1 MKTVSL
7 SEKVDTHSPA
17 GAEVRF
23 MVEGATGGMIH
34 CTLPPFQVNKAVIH
48 ATVNEFWYVLSG
60 HGEIWRDNGI
70 DSSVTKLSAGMSI
83 NILPDTVFQY
93 RSVSDEALT
102 FICIT
107 MPPWP
112 SDTEASFVDK
122 GKWVP
127 TV

>member
-7 SEKVDTHSPA
+7 SEKADTHSPA

-23 MVEGATGGMIH
+23 MVEGTGGGMIH

-48 ATVNEFWYVLSG
+48 ATVNEIWYVLSG

-70 DSSVTKLSAGMSI
+70 ESSVTTLITGTSI
-83 NILPDTVFQY
+83 DISPDTVFQY
-93 RSVSDEALT
+93 RSVSDEALR
-102 FICIT
+102 FICVT
-107 MPPWP
+107 MPPWS
-112 SDTEASFVDK
+112 SDTEARFVDK